1 MITLARFGFLPVL
14 LLAAWWPVRI
24 AAQRPIL
31 DVYSEPAGNSG
42 MIVARQQWLAQT
54 VRFNTA
60 GTLSAVELPLIRGA
74 DLPVNHLLL
83 EVRPLN
89 HNGTP
94 SILVQ
99 TAKVIPAAQV
109 GGFGGFLVVDLTE
122 ANVAVQA
129 GSRLAF
135 SLRTEAVL
143 VGPQSDPFAWLAQAP
158 GAYAE
163 GAGFIANGSFGNESG
178 WTEVGYDFGFR
189 AYVTPIAI
197 PEPAP
202 VALAVV
208 AVTILAGCRGRGQT
222 RVGGKH
228 GG

>member
-1 MITLARFGFLPVL
+1 MLPVSNDHL
-14 LLAAWWPVRI
+14 HGLHYA
-24 AAQRPIL
+24 
-31 DVYSEPAGNSG
+31 
-42 MIVARQQWLAQT
+42 T
-54 VRFNTA
+54 
-60 GTLSAVELPLIRGA
+60 
-74 DLPVNHLLL
+74 VNHLLL

-94 SILVQ
+94 SILIQ

-135 SLRTEAVL
+135 SLRTEAML

-158 GAYAE
+158 GAYAD
-163 GAGFIANGSFGNESG
+163 GAGFVSNGSYGNESG

-208 AVTILAGCRGRGQT
+208 AVAALAGCRGRGRT
-222 RVGGKH
+222 PAGGRR
-228 GG
+228 